1 MKQYLILLYGGLHI
15 ENMNDEQKQAH
26 FVKWGMYL
34 AYFSQNDQLISG
46 SPLSKSGKIM
56 TQNGMFN
63 LQDQNH
69 LEGFML
75 LEASSYEAIE
85 KLLEQC
91 PSLDY
96 KSNKIEIRE
105 LNPGLH

>member
-15 ENMNDEQKQAH
+15 EDMTTEQKKAH
-26 FVKWGMYL
+26 FIKWGQYL

-46 SPLSKSGKIM
+46 SPLHKAGKLL
-56 TQNGMFN
+56 TQNGLFD
-63 LQDQNH
+63 LQDHNQ

-75 LEASSYEAIE
+75 LKAESFEAVEQ
-85 KLLEQC
+85 LLEQC
-91 PSLDY
+91 PSLEY
-96 KSNKIEIRE
+96 NNNKIEIRE